1 MAAICNKLKAMHF
14 SKCIK
19 YLTNNVCV
27 KLQSNCWNFFMV
39 SAKMQKS
46 PNPNRKRKLFFIDFD
61 NVYVKSKL
69 TYKTTAKSKTL
80 YP

>member
-1 MAAICNKLKAMHF
+1 
-14 SKCIK
+14 
-19 YLTNNVCV
+19 
-27 KLQSNCWNFFMV
+27 MV